1 MSNKD
6 IFSFNPFKKD
16 IDEQLDTP
24 INNAGIMSKDVS
36 STVGPMGEQMDDS
49 YDPLSFVDRF
59 SKDLVS
65 LFDTEES
72 KEKFK
77 NTYMD
82 DIVPVKKTAKD
93 KVLDEFV
100 VDYNEAFERGRSLQ
114 ETMNT
119 IETLPLLPIGTE
131 GVLQSPA
138 PVSRRVKS
146 APASSPRR
154 VKSAPASS
162 PQPVLSAPAP
172 QRRPRGLM
180 EDDYVYT
187 TLPQFRS
194 GMTDPDSYE
203 EGEGESS
210 LFETIRAEVDNF
222 SRDFERIKKTLSD
235 IGGAE
240 ADNFSRD
247 FERIKNILSDI
258 GEALIPSAA
267 AAEATSVDSSERV
280 ASDTDF
286 TFPELYTFG
295 PPPSTS
301 DLQGQLTNY
310 ISPDG
315 SFGQIS
321 LEKSLDYLDSIGRPY
336 DPKLRDMTP
345 PEAKA
350 EVERLVAA
358 SFEPVM
364 VGNLQ
369 VTLATRAHPD
379 FKTNS
384 GGYNIS
390 LDYNGFDGPPTSGTE
405 IIVADSLLKDPVLG
419 PQIRKAGK
427 KFNELVAAFAKK
439 HGVKKIDEPSMS
451 YPIRQPETSGVK
463 MKSESGGGV
472 SNTIHLEAF
481 FGNDAPMEQAVFD
494 NMDEFAAII
503 VESFQ
508 DLPEGFNLIA
518 PHGAIDG
525 TRQPGAD
532 RGATT
537 AANFGSETAFGRTII
552 KRIQEIY
559 GNP

>member
-16 IDEQLDTP
+16 IDEQYELDTP

-36 STVGPMGEQMDDS
+36 STAGPMGEQMDDS

-131 GVLQSPA
+131 GVL
-138 PVSRRVKS
+138 KS
-146 APASSPRR
+146 PASSPRR

-180 EDDYVYT
+180 EEDDGYT

-222 SRDFERIKKTLSD
+222 NRDSEIIKDIVSDIGGAEVDNFNRDLERIKKTLSY
-235 IGGAE
+235 
-240 ADNFSRD
+240 
-247 FERIKNILSDI
+247 I

-286 TFPELYTFG
+286 TFPELYIFG

-301 DLQGQLTNY
+301 ALQGQLTNY

-358 SFEPVM
+358 SFEPVK

-451 YPIRQPETSGVK
+451 YPIRQRSTSGVK
-463 MKSESGGGV
+463 KKSESGSGV

-518 PHGAIDG
+518 PHGTIDG